1 MRVLALVLR
10 RLAWFVPTL
19 LGLLAVTF
27 VIARVIPADPV
38 ALVAGETAT
47 PAQVEALRRQ
57 LGFDRPLPVQ
67 FVDYVGRLV
76 RGDMGTSLY
85 TTRPIA
91 DDLALRLPATLEL
104 TLVAMVLSVAL
115 GIPLGVV
122 SALWRNSALDHAL
135 RVVTVSGLAI
145 ASFWLGIM
153 LQLLFAMRLGW
164 TPLNGRLAG
173 FPPPTVTGLYLV
185 DAALSADGVAFR
197 AALSHLVLPAATLA
211 IPALAT
217 LVRFTRAGVLD
228 VMQSNFV
235 LYERAMGLPRRV
247 IVWKYIL
254 RNALTSTVTQ
264 IGLLFGILLAGAVV
278 TETVFDWPGI
288 GTYAVNSIIRSD
300 YNGVMGFTVW
310 AGVIF
315 IVVNLLVDVAHGF
328 IDPRE
333 RAS

>member
-1 MRVLALVLR
+1 MSLAVLVLR

-19 LGLLAVTF
+19 LGLLTVTF
-27 VIARVIPADPV
+27 VISRVIPGDPV
-38 ALVAGETAT
+38 ALVAGDTAT

-67 FVDYVGRLV
+67 FVSYVGRLLQ
-76 RGDMGTSLY
+76 GDMGTSLF

-91 DDLALRLPATLEL
+91 EDLASRLPATIEL
-104 TLVAMVLSVAL
+104 TLVAMAFSVVV

-122 SALWRNSALDHAL
+122 SALWRNSALDHAV
-135 RVVTVSGLAI
+135 RVMTVSGLAI
-145 ASFWLGIM
+145 ASFWFGIM
-153 LQLLFAMRLGW
+153 LQLLFTMRLGW
-164 TPLNGRLAG
+164 TPLNGRLRG
-173 FPPPTVTGLYLV
+173 FPPRGVTGLFLV
-185 DAALSADGVAFR
+185 DAVLTGDGAAFA
-197 AALSHLVLPAATLA
+197 AALVHLALPAATLA
-211 IPALAT
+211 FPALAT

-228 VMQSNFV
+228 VMESNFV
-235 LYERAMGLPRRV
+235 LYERAMGIPRSV

-254 RNALTSTVTQ
+254 RSALTSTVTQ

-310 AGVIF
+310 AGTIF
-315 IVVNLLVDVAHGF
+315 LVVNLLVDIAHTF

-333 RAS
+333 RGS

>member
-1 MRVLALVLR
+1 MRLLVLTLG

-19 LGLLAVTF
+19 LGLLVVTF
-27 VIARVIPADPV
+27 VISHVIPADPV
-38 ALVAGETAT
+38 ALVAGDTAT
-47 PAQVEALRRQ
+47 PAQVEALRAK

-67 FVDYVGRLV
+67 FVDYVGRLL
-76 RGDMGTSLY
+76 RGDLGVSLY
-85 TTRPIA
+85 TTRPIL
-91 DDLALRLPATLEL
+91 DDLRSRLPATIEL
-104 TLVAMVLSVAL
+104 TLVAMVFSVVV

-122 SALWRNSALDHAL
+122 SAVWRNSVLDHLL

-164 TPLNGRLAG
+164 TPLNGRLKG
-173 FPPPTVTGLYLV
+173 FPPPPVTGLFLV
-185 DAALSADGVAFR
+185 DALVAGDLPLLGTALA
-197 AALSHLVLPAATLA
+197 HLALPALTLA
-211 IPALAT
+211 FPALAT

-235 LYERAMGLPRRV
+235 LYARAMGIPPSV
-247 IVWKYIL
+247 IIWKLVL

-278 TETVFDWPGI
+278 TETEFDWPGI
-288 GTYAVNSIIRSD
+288 GTYAVGSIIRSD
-300 YNGVMGFTVW
+300 YDAIMGFTVW
-310 AGVIF
+310 AGGIF
-315 IVVNLLVDVAHGF
+315 IVVNLLVDLLHTF

-333 RAS
+333 TAR

>member
-1 MRVLALVLR
+1 MRLLATVLVRA
-10 RLAWFVPTL
+10 AWFVPTL

-27 VIARVIPADPV
+27 VISRVVPADPV
-38 ALVAGETAT
+38 ALVAGDTAT

-57 LGFDRPLPVQ
+57 LGYDRPLPVQ
-67 FVDYVGRLV
+67 FVSYVGRLA
-76 RGDMGTSLY
+76 RGDMGTSLF

-91 DDLALRLPATLEL
+91 EDLALRLPATIEL
-104 TLVAMVLSVAL
+104 TLVAMVVSIVA

-122 SALWRNSALDHAL
+122 AALWRNSALDHVL
-135 RVVTVSGLAI
+135 RVLTVSGLAI

-173 FPPPTVTGLYLV
+173 FPPRTITGLFLV
-185 DAALSADGVAFR
+185 DAALTWDGTTFA
-197 AALSHLVLPAATLA
+197 AALNHLALPAATLA
-211 IPALAT
+211 FPALAT

-228 VMQSNFV
+228 VVQSNYV
-235 LYERAMGLPRRV
+235 LYQRAMGLPPSV
-247 IVWKYIL
+247 VVWKYVL

-288 GTYAVNSIIRSD
+288 GAYAVNAIIRSD
-300 YNGVMGFTVW
+300 YNAVMGFTVW

-315 IVVNLLVDVAHGF
+315 IAVNLLVDVAHGL

>member
-1 MRVLALVLR
+1 MRLLALLLH

-19 LGLLAVTF
+19 LGLLVITF
-27 VIARVIPADPV
+27 VISRVIPADPV

-47 PAQVEALRRQ
+47 PAQVDALRRQ
-57 LGFDRPLPVQ
+57 LGYDRPLPAQ
-67 FVDYVGRLV
+67 FASYLGQLV
-76 RGDMGTSLY
+76 RGDLGRSLY

-91 DDLALRLPATLEL
+91 DDLAARLPATIEL
-104 TLVAMVLSVAL
+104 TLAAMVVSVL
-115 GIPLGVV
+115 VGIPLGVC
-122 SALWRNSALDHAL
+122 SALWRNSVVDHAL

-164 TPLNGRLAG
+164 TPLNGRVSG
-173 FPPPTVTGLYLV
+173 FPPPSLTGLLLV
-185 DAALSADGVAFR
+185 DSALTWEWAAFGSALR
-197 AALSHLVLPAATLA
+197 HLALPAATLA

-235 LYERAMGLPRRV
+235 LYERAMGWPRSV

-264 IGLLFGILLAGAVV
+264 MGLLFGILLAGAVV

-300 YNGVMGFTVW
+300 YNAVMGFTVW
-310 AGVIF
+310 AGTIF
-315 IVVNLLVDVAHGF
+315 ILVNLLVDVAHTLV
-328 IDPRE
+328 DPRE
-333 RAS
+333 RVS

>member
-27 VIARVIPADPV
+27 VISRVIPADPV
-38 ALVAGETAT
+38 ALLAGETAT

-57 LGFDRPLPVQ
+57 LGFDRPLAVQ
-67 FVDYVGRLV
+67 FAGYVGSLV

-91 DDLALRLPATLEL
+91 DDLASRLPATIEL
-104 TLVAMVLSVAL
+104 TLVAMVFSVAV

-122 SALWRNSALDHAL
+122 SALWRNSVLDHAL
-135 RVVTVSGLAI
+135 RVIAVSGLAI

-164 TPLNGRLAG
+164 TPLNGRLQG
-173 FPPPTVTGLYLV
+173 FPPRGVTGLYLV
-185 DAALSADGVAFR
+185 DAVLTGDGGAFA
-197 AALSHLVLPAATLA
+197 AALGHLALPAATLA
-211 IPALAT
+211 FPALAT
-217 LVRFTRAGVLD
+217 LVRFTRAGVLE
-228 VMQSNFV
+228 VLQSNFV
-235 LYERAMGLPRRV
+235 LYARAMGMPRSV
-247 IVWKYIL
+247 IVWKYVL
-254 RNALTSTVTQ
+254 RSALTSTVTQ

-300 YNGVMGFTVW
+300 YNAVMGFTVW
-310 AGVIF
+310 AGTIF
-315 IVVNLLVDVAHGF
+315 LVVNLLVDIAHTV

>member
-1 MRVLALVLR
+1 VRLLALALH

-19 LGLLAVTF
+19 LGLLVVTF
-27 VIARVIPADPV
+27 VISRVVPADPV

-47 PAQVEALRRQ
+47 PAQVSALRHQ
-57 LGFDRPLPVQ
+57 LGYDRALPVQ
-67 FVDYVGRLV
+67 FVSYVWHLV
-76 RGDMGTSLY
+76 HGDFGTSLY

-91 DDLALRLPATLEL
+91 DDLASRLPATIEL
-104 TLVAMVLSVAL
+104 TLVAMVVSVVI
-115 GIPLGVV
+115 GIPLGVL
-122 SALWRNSALDHAL
+122 SAVWRNSFLDHAL
-135 RVVTVSGLAI
+135 RVITVSGLAI

-164 TPLNGRLAG
+164 TPLNGRLQG
-173 FPPPTVTGLYLV
+173 FPPRGVTGLFLV
-185 DAALSADGVAFR
+185 DAVLTWDWMAFA
-197 AALSHLVLPAATLA
+197 AALRYLALPAATLA

-235 LYERAMGLPRRV
+235 LYERAMGMPDSV

-288 GTYAVNSIIRSD
+288 GSYAVSSIIRSD
-300 YNGVMGFTVW
+300 YNAVMGFTVW
-310 AGVIF
+310 AGTIF
-315 IVVNLLVDVAHGF
+315 IVVNLVVDVAHTL

>member
-1 MRVLALVLR
+1 MRLLALALH

-27 VIARVIPADPV
+27 VISRVVPADPV
-38 ALVAGETAT
+38 ALVAGETAS
-47 PAQVEALRRQ
+47 PAQVSALRHQ
-57 LGFDRPLPVQ
+57 LGYDRALPVQ
-67 FVDYVGRLV
+67 FVSYVWHLV
-76 RGDMGTSLY
+76 QGDLGTSLY

-91 DDLALRLPATLEL
+91 DDLASRLPATIEL
-104 TLVAMVLSVAL
+104 TLVAMVVSVVI
-115 GIPLGVV
+115 GIPLGVL
-122 SALWRNSALDHAL
+122 SAVWRNSVLDHGL
-135 RVVTVSGLAI
+135 RVITVSGLAI

-164 TPLNGRLAG
+164 TPLNGRLQG
-173 FPPPTVTGLYLV
+173 FPPRGVTGLFLV
-185 DAALSADGVAFR
+185 DAVLTWDWTAFA
-197 AALSHLVLPAATLA
+197 AALNYLALPAATLA

-235 LYERAMGLPRRV
+235 LYERAMGMPDSV

-288 GTYAVNSIIRSD
+288 GSYAVSSIIRSD
-300 YNGVMGFTVW
+300 YNAVMGFTVW
-310 AGVIF
+310 AGTIF
-315 IVVNLLVDVAHGF
+315 IVVNLVVDVAHTL

>member
-27 VIARVIPADPV
+27 VISRVIPADPV
-38 ALVAGETAT
+38 ALLAGETAT

-57 LGFDRPLPVQ
+57 LGFDRPLAVQ
-67 FVDYVGRLV
+67 FAGYVGSLV

-91 DDLALRLPATLEL
+91 DDLASRLPATIEL
-104 TLVAMVLSVAL
+104 TLVAMVFSVAV

-122 SALWRNSALDHAL
+122 SALWRNSVLDHAL
-135 RVVTVSGLAI
+135 RVIAVSGLAI

-164 TPLNGRLAG
+164 TPLNGRLQG
-173 FPPPTVTGLYLV
+173 FPPHGVTGLYLV
-185 DAALSADGVAFR
+185 DAALTGDGGAFVT
-197 AALSHLVLPAATLA
+197 ALGHLALPAATLA
-211 IPALAT
+211 FPALAT
-217 LVRFTRAGVLD
+217 LVRFTRAGVLE
-228 VMQSNFV
+228 VLQSNFV
-235 LYERAMGLPRRV
+235 LYARAMGMPRSV
-247 IVWKYIL
+247 IVWKYVL
-254 RNALTSTVTQ
+254 RSALTSTVTQ

-300 YNGVMGFTVW
+300 YNAVMGFTVW
-310 AGVIF
+310 AGTIF
-315 IVVNLLVDVAHGF
+315 LVVNLLVDIAHTV

>member
-1 MRVLALVLR
+1 MRVFALVVR

-19 LGLLAVTF
+19 LGLLTVTF
-27 VIARVIPADPV
+27 LVSRVIPADPV

-57 LGFDRPLPVQ
+57 LGFDRPLPIQ
-67 FVDYVGRLV
+67 FVGYVSRLAK
-76 RGDMGTSLY
+76 GDMGRSLY

-91 DDLALRLPATLEL
+91 EDLASRLPATIEL
-104 TLVAMVLSVAL
+104 TLTAMVVSVLA

-122 SALWRNSALDHAL
+122 SALWRNSPLDHAL
-135 RVVTVSGLAI
+135 RLITVSGLAI

-153 LQLLFAMRLGW
+153 LQLFFAMRLGW
-164 TPLNGRLAG
+164 TPLNGRIQG
-173 FPPPTVTGLYLV
+173 FPPRSLTGLFVV
-185 DAALSADGVAFR
+185 DAVLTGDVVGFT
-197 AALSHLVLPAATLA
+197 AALAHLALPAATLA
-211 IPALAT
+211 FPALAT
-217 LVRFTRAGVLD
+217 LVRFTRAGVLE

-235 LYERAMGLPRRV
+235 LYERAMGLPRSV

-254 RNALTSTVTQ
+254 RSALTSTVTQ

-300 YNGVMGFTVW
+300 YNAVMGFTVW
-310 AGVIF
+310 AGAIF
-315 IVVNLLVDVAHGF
+315 LVVNLLVDIAHTV

-333 RAS
+333 RVS

>member
-1 MRVLALVLR
+1 MRLLALVLR

-27 VIARVIPADPV
+27 VISRVIPADPV
-38 ALVAGETAT
+38 ALVAGEIAT
-47 PAQVEALRRQ
+47 PAQVEALRHR

-67 FVDYVGRLV
+67 FVGYVGSLA

-85 TTRPIA
+85 TTRPIVE
-91 DDLALRLPATLEL
+91 DLATRLPATIEL
-104 TLVAMVLSVAL
+104 TLVAMIFSIVV

-122 SALWRNSALDHAL
+122 SALWRNSALDHVL
-135 RVVTVSGLAI
+135 RVLTVSGLAI

-164 TPLNGRLAG
+164 TPLNGRLQG
-173 FPPPTVTGLYLV
+173 FPPRGVTGLFLV
-185 DAALSADGVAFR
+185 DAALTGDGTAFVT
-197 AALSHLVLPAATLA
+197 ALSHLALPAATLA
-211 IPALAT
+211 FPALAT

-235 LYERAMGLPRRV
+235 LYERAMGLPRAL
-247 IVWKYIL
+247 IIWKYIL
-254 RNALTSTVTQ
+254 RSALTSTVTQ

-278 TETVFDWPGI
+278 TEAVFDWPGI

-300 YNGVMGFTVW
+300 YNAVMGFTVW
-310 AGVIF
+310 AGAIF
-315 IVVNLLVDVAHGF
+315 IIVNLLVDAAHTLV
-328 IDPRE
+328 DPRE
-333 RAS
+333 RIT

>member
-1 MRVLALVLR
+1 MRLVALLVR
-10 RLAWFVPTL
+10 RLLWFVPTL

-27 VIARVIPADPV
+27 VISHVIPADPV
-38 ALVAGETAT
+38 ALIAGESAT
-47 PAQVEALRRQ
+47 PAQVAALRRE
-57 LGFDRPLPVQ
+57 LGYDRPLAVQ
-67 FVDYVGRLV
+67 FVEYVGRLG

-91 DDLALRLPATLEL
+91 QDLAQRLPATIEL
-104 TLVAMVLSVAL
+104 TLVAMALSVAV

-122 SALWRNSALDHAL
+122 SALWRNSWLDHAV

-173 FPPPTVTGLYLV
+173 FPPRGVTGLFLV
-185 DAALSADGVAFR
+185 DAVVTWDWEAFASAVRYLA
-197 AALSHLVLPAATLA
+197 LPAVTLA
-211 IPALAT
+211 FPALAT

-235 LYERAMGLPRRV
+235 LYERAMGLPASV

-288 GTYAVNSIIRSD
+288 GTYAVNSIVRSD
-300 YNGVMGFTVW
+300 YNAVMGFTVW
-310 AGVIF
+310 AGTIF
-315 IVVNLLVDVAHGF
+315 IVVNLLVDVAHTF

-333 RAS
+333 RAT